1 MRTSYLLKY
10 AQLDLDQRATG
21 RVLGDF
27 ELDAPTWLDV
37 EFTVNPGQRE
47 IMRPDPDDCQEG
59 FPATA
64 TIIKALVC
72 KKPMKLIAADE
83 MTLTLPTGFDVT
95 EYLSKSV
102 IEMMEEQLMADLAEA
117 A

>member
-37 EFTVNPGQRE
+37 EFE
-47 IMRPDPDDCQEG
+47 IKGAKRPVTGRAPENCDTGEQPQ
-59 FPATA
+59 AV
-64 TIIKALVC
+64 IKHALVC
-72 KKPMKLIAADE
+72 KSPMKLVAADE
-83 MTLTLPTGFDVT
+83 LMLILPTGFDVT
-95 EYLSKSV
+95 EYLSKST
-102 IEMMEEQLMADLAEA
+102 IEMMEEALMSELEA